1 MCWILSVHNFISI
14 KMYTANIYSQTAVEV
29 HSKTCLLSKSTDL
42 WLQFFYKYFIVLV
55 ANNNCYYYRYFNAF
69 VNAGKLKCKVQLIT
83 APWNTEKLMKLW
95 KGKAVE
101 STLKHTLSL
110 LKRETILLAT
120 IIGRIDNFMIVI
132 FWQGDKLAGW

>member
-1 MCWILSVHNFISI
+1 MPIERALVQGCYGSITIRHTLVKTAILHYKRPKV
-14 KMYTANIYSQTAVEV
+14 YTANIYSQTAVEV

-83 APWNTEKLMKLW
+83 ALWNTEKLM
-95 KGKAVE
+95 
-101 STLKHTLSL
+101 
-110 LKRETILLAT
+110 
-120 IIGRIDNFMIVI
+120 
-132 FWQGDKLAGW
+132 